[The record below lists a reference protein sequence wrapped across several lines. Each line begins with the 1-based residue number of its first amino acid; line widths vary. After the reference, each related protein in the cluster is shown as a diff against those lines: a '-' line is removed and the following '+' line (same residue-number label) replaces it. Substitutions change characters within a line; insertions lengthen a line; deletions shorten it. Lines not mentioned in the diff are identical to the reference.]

1 MKSVFLVFVMLVAC
15 GSSALA
21 RETVK
26 VGVGLRFTPELNSFA
41 SSLYRGIE
49 YAQQVFQSQ
58 GRLVQIELV
67 KYPHKS
73 GHDSVD
79 QAAHKA
85 LEDKI
90 NYVIGG
96 EMSDEAFAFAEN
108 FHNSKTLLMTPTA
121 SNPLLT
127 AGNPLVFRACF
138 SDDQVALL
146 MAKYVASLKHVKVVG
161 VLHNTSNAYSDYL
174 TNAFLDEFEKL
185 NRGKNAVTVNEFRYA
200 GEQPDFKGTVDKFKS
215 ENADLVVAFTL
226 QEALKAFVQLAQK
239 AAFQPIYIGSDGW
252 GTNESLTKAL
262 PSFKGIRN
270 SYWMEDSKAP
280 TVHAFKTGFEK
291 KYGTKP
297 DAWNAIAYDAAMALF
312 EGIAKAKNPHD
323 PSEVAEVL
331 HSMTFKDGASATS
344 IKFNHHN
351 TAVKPFYLYEVSQS
365 GSKLVKEMD

>member
-1 MKSVFLVFVMLVAC
+1 MKSGFLFILLLTLT
-15 GSSALA
+15 GQTSYA

-49 YAQQVFQSQ
+49 YAEQVFQAQ
-58 GRLVQIELV
+58 DRTVQIELV
-67 KYPHKS
+67 KYAHKS

-79 QAAHKA
+79 QAAHKV
-85 LEDKI
+85 LDDKT
-90 NYVIGG
+90 NYVLGG

-108 FHNSKTLLMTPTA
+108 FHNTKTLLMTPTA

-138 SDDQVALL
+138 SDDQVAML
-146 MAKYVASLKHVKVVG
+146 MAKYVASLKNIKMLGVV
-161 VLHNTSNAYSDYL
+161 HNTSNAYSDYL

-185 NRGKNAVTVNEFRYA
+185 NHAKNPVKISEFRYA
-200 GEQPDFKGTVDKFKS
+200 GEQPDFKATVDKFKG
-215 ENADLVVAFTL
+215 EGVDLVVAFTL

-239 AAFQPIYIGSDGW
+239 ASFQPAYIGSDGW
-252 GTNESLTKAL
+252 GTNESLAKAL
-262 PSFKGIRN
+262 PGFKGIRN

-280 TVHAFKTGFEK
+280 KVHAFKMGFEK
-291 KYGTKP
+291 KYRTKP

-312 EGIAKAKNPHD
+312 EAIAKAKNPHD
-323 PSEVAEVL
+323 PAEVAEIL
-331 HSMTFKDGASATS
+331 HSMTFKDGASTTS
-344 IKFNHHN
+344 LKFNHHN

-365 GSKLVKEMD
+365 GSKLVKEME